1 MNEQFVM
8 SVIQTVLNSQ
18 NEISIDDYNMMV
30 KYFNKD
36 EEHEFLSILKK
47 NKVRILEENEVSNK
61 TKSQQNTERP
71 LIDPNKI
78 AMSNEQLC
86 ELYQKGEKKALDLLW
101 MKNGGLIKKIVERY
115 SNKYISILEGEDL
128 EQSCF
133 MEFKKAV
140 EKFDSSKGF
149 KFSTYAVWWLRQ
161 SVFRTIANTGTLV
174 RIPVHKWD
182 QVGIVQKYINKYSYC
197 SMDEIINI
205 INEKEGYDKSTIED
219 IIILAKN
226 LLKPISL
233 NYIVGEDNDTEYYEI
248 LVDESQKSVEE
259 SVIESNLKE
268 EIEKCLGYLKEKER
282 DIIKKRF
289 GLYDGN
295 VYTLEEIGREYGVTR
310 ERIRQIELKAIR
322 KLRKYSV
329 CKDKELKSFW
339 EGN

>member
-8 SVIQTVLNSQ
+8 GVIQTVLNSK
-18 NEISIDDYNMMV
+18 NEINIDDYNMMV

-36 EEHEFLSILKK
+36 EEREFLSILKK
-47 NKVRILEENEVSNK
+47 NNVRILDENEVPNK
-61 TKSQQNTERP
+61 TKSQQNGERP

-101 MKNGGLIKKIVERY
+101 MKNERLIKKIVKRY
-115 SNKYISILEGEDL
+115 SNKYRSILEDEDL

-133 MEFKKAV
+133 MEFKRAV

-149 KFSTYAVWWLRQ
+149 KFSTYVVWWLRQ
-161 SVFRTIANTGTLV
+161 SIFRTISNTGTLV

-197 SMDEIINI
+197 SMDEVIDI

-219 IIILAKN
+219 VIILSKN
-226 LLKPISL
+226 LLKPTSL
-233 NYIVGEDNDTEYYEI
+233 NYLIGEDQDTEYYEV

-259 SVIESNLKE
+259 SVIESDLKQ
-268 EIEKCLGYLKEKER
+268 EIEKCLERLKEKER
-282 DIIKKRF
+282 DIIEKRF

-295 VYTLEEIGREYGVTR
+295 VYTLEEIGKEYGVTR
-310 ERIRQIELKAIR
+310 ERIRQIESKAIR
-322 KLRKYSV
+322 KLKKYSHSN
-329 CKDKELKSFW
+329 DLKIFW
-339 EGN
+339 GE